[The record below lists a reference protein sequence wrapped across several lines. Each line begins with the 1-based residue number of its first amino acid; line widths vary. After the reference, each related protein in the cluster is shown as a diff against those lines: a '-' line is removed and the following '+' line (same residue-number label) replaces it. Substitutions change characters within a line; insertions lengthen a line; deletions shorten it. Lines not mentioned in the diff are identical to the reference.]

1 MKKQTMT
8 MPSWLQSYLLATLVV
23 IIVVLPIHA
32 FISTWGGTEIGPIW
46 FWKSWKELLLIPAVV
61 ITGIW
66 ALSQAKARTE
76 LLSDHLIQLIVAFS
90 VIVLAYTA
98 TGIASN
104 GKDAALAGLAFDLR
118 YFVMFVLAYILFRYG
133 NFDTTRWIHVAS
145 RAIVV
150 IGVALAVVGILQVTI
165 IPRDFLSNFG
175 YEKFVTIAPYL
186 TIDEKDPDLIRAFA
200 TLRGPNDYGAYL
212 TVALAFAL
220 VSIASLRNKIIA
232 SGVIAAGI
240 FASHSRSAYLAAI
253 AVVGL
258 WILMTLGVARIKRY
272 WKYGVLALLGIVL
285 VAALTFTSPTVR
297 LIVFHSADGET
308 LTEGNI
314 DAHGQAIIDTSERV
328 GDNPLGCGTGCSG
341 PASYYGP
348 NAKISENYFLQIA
361 EEYGVV
367 GFALWIAIFIAV
379 MRRLYA
385 ASKNDAA
392 RALYISGIGLT
403 IIGVLLHVW
412 ADDPL
417 SMTWWG
423 IAGAVLG
430 VATSKKLRK
439 ALSLSR
445 DAEKTKKSQN

>member
-1 MKKQTMT
+1 MKKQPIT
-8 MPSWLQSYLLATLVV
+8 MPRWLQRYLLATLVV
-23 IIVVLPIHA
+23 IIAILPIHA
-32 FISTWGGTEIGPIW
+32 FISTWGGTETGLILV
-46 FWKSWKELLLIPAVV
+46 WKSWKELLLIPAVV
-61 ITGIW
+61 ITGVW
-66 ALSQAKARTE
+66 AFSQAKARSE
-76 LLSDHLIQLIVAFS
+76 LVNDRLLQLIVAFS
-90 VIVLAYTA
+90 VLVISYTA

-104 GKDAALAGLAFDLR
+104 GKDAAFAGLAFDLR
-118 YFVMFVLAYILFRYG
+118 YFVMFVLAYILFRFG
-133 NFDTTRWIHVAS
+133 DFDTKRWVNIAS
-145 RAIVV
+145 RSIVV
-150 IGVALAVVGILQVTI
+150 IGLALAVIGLLQVTI

-220 VSIASLRNKIIA
+220 TSIASLRNKLIIG
-232 SGVIAAGI
+232 GVIVAGI
-240 FASHSRSAYLAAI
+240 FVSHSRSAYLAAI
-253 AVVGL
+253 ALVGL
-258 WILMTLGVARIKRY
+258 WILMTLGAERIKRY
-272 WKYGVLALLGIVL
+272 WKYGVLAVLGLVL

-361 EEYGVV
+361 EQYGVV

-379 MRRLYA
+379 MRRLYD
-385 ASKNDAA
+385 ASKNNAT
-392 RALYISGIGLT
+392 RALFISGIGIT

-423 IAGAVLG
+423 LAGFVVG
-430 VATSKKLRK
+430 VRYRTNKP
-439 ALSLSR
+439 
-445 DAEKTKKSQN
+445 